1 MIPILIICHNN
12 HIYVDNT
19 VKQLIKINKD
29 YKGAIIIVNNA
40 STDPNT
46 ISYLEKCEIN
56 IIQNANNGPW
66 IAENC
71 NKHIYDILPDKF
83 ILTDPDL
90 QFNENLPSNFVD
102 IMSLLSD
109 QYNCYKI
116 GFALDISDF
125 EKMYQ
130 TKTYV
135 KIPSCSIYE
144 WEKQFWENKIHNDVY
159 ELYNATID
167 TTFCLI
173 NKNCINDFNIRI
185 AGNFIAKHLPWYIIN
200 PLINYYDNYI
210 LNCNSTIISTISRIN
225 KEYTDTTFHKIYKHD
240 EFFLI
245 KKDELDRN
253 INFWKDVF
261 PIWEEETFN
270 IFDKFLDKNKVFID
284 IGGWIGTTCMYG
296 GRKSKEVFVVEADTE
311 SFSYLTKNCKANNNN
326 ITCINKAIYNQS
338 DIDISFGKNKFLQNS
353 SLNDSTSQIYTENS
367 ADCYTIQCIRAKDLI
382 KRCNIDITN
391 ISLIKVDIEGGEEH
405 ILNDLYELYN
415 VYHISMYISF
425 HYSWW
430 QNKDLDRFEWLTSG
444 QKQNILN
451 YPFTSIMFE

>member
-19 VKQLIKINKD
+19 LKQLLKVNKD
-29 YKGAIIIVNNA
+29 YKGVITIVNNA
-40 STDPNT
+40 STDMDT

-56 IIQNANNGPW
+56 VIQNANNGPW
-66 IAENC
+66 IAPHC
-71 NKHIYDILPDKF
+71 NKHIYDSLPDKF

-130 TKTYV
+130 TTNYA
-135 KIPSCSIYE
+135 SLSTTTIYE
-144 WEKQFWENKIHNDVY
+144 WEKKFWENKIHNDVY
-159 ELYNATID
+159 EVYDATID

-185 AGNFIAKHLPWYIIN
+185 AGNFTAKHIPWYINN
-200 PLINYYDNYI
+200 PLFNFYDRYVSS
-210 LNCNSTIISTISRIN
+210 CNSNSISTISKTN
-225 KEYTDTTFHKIYKHD
+225 KEYTETTFHKIYKHD

-245 KKDELDRN
+245 QKDELDRN
-253 INFWKDVF
+253 INFWKDIF
-261 PIWEEETFN
+261 PTWEEETFN

>member
-1 MIPILIICHNN
+1 MIPILIICYNN
-12 HIYVDNT
+12 YIYVDNT

-29 YKGAIIIVNNA
+29 YKGAITIVNNS
-40 STDPNT
+40 STDIHT

-56 IIQNANNGPW
+56 VIQNTNNGPW
-66 IAENC
+66 IDQYR

-102 IMSLLSD
+102 IMSSLSD
-109 QYNCYKI
+109 QYKSFKI

-130 TKTYV
+130 TKNYF
-135 KIPSCSIYE
+135 KSSSIYE
-144 WEKQFWENKIHNDVY
+144 WEQKFWENRIHNDVY
-159 ELYNATID
+159 ELYNSEID

-173 NKNCINDFNIRI
+173 NKNCINNFNIHIRI
-185 AGNFIAKHLPWYIIN
+185 AGNFTAKHIPWYTN
-200 PLINYYDNYI
+200 TPLFNFYDRYI
-210 LNCNSTIISTISRIN
+210 SSCNSNSISTISKTN
-225 KEYTDTTFHKIYKHD
+225 KEYTETTFHKIYKRD

-245 KKDELDRN
+245 QKDELDRN

-261 PIWEEETFN
+261 PTWEEETFN

-367 ADCYTIQCIRAKDLI
+367 ADCYTIQCIRVKDLI
-382 KRCNIDITN
+382 ERYNIDISN
-391 ISLIKVDIEGGEEH
+391 ISLIKVDIEGGEEY
-405 ILNDLYELYN
+405 ILNDLHELYN
-415 VYHISMYISF
+415 VYHIPLYISF

-451 YPFTSIMFE
+451 YPFISIMFE